1 MALKS
6 ILKAFP
12 TPIQAQ
18 PPPLA
23 LTSEQRA
30 QLGTLAERQECL
42 DSHKSKEPLCWTGP
56 WLHQL
61 RLLHLPSLSKSSAS
75 HTRDHGG
82 RLGVRE
88 GGDRELH
95 FTAHHF
101 PLQTALPARPGWSGS
116 LDFKKRSRVSPGY
129 TICLSRVMEHPD
141 ENSAMWFDQSFFR
154 SRLWTTRIRMMTPAV
169 FPSVG
174 LNAVRTV
181 SD

>member
-1 MALKS
+1 MLDW
-6 ILKAFP
+6 
-12 TPIQAQ
+12 
-18 PPPLA
+18 
-23 LTSEQRA
+23 
-30 QLGTLAERQECL
+30 TLA
-42 DSHKSKEPLCWTGP
+42 
-56 WLHQL
+56 
-61 RLLHLPSLSKSSAS
+61 SSAQAAAPPITFKIQCLP
-75 HTRDHGG
+75 HTRSRRALGG
-82 RLGVRE
+82 EV
-88 GGDRELH
+88 GGDREPH

-101 PLQTALPARPGWSGS
+101 PLQTALLARPGWSGS

-174 LNAVRTV
+174 LNAVHTV